1 MTETFSLAPAL
12 AAGMLLG
19 AFFFGGLWWT
29 VRKGLASRHA
39 ALWFVGSMLLRA
51 AVVML
56 GLYWV
61 MGDSWQRLLAAL
73 LGFVCA
79 RLLVTRITKV
89 AQEADHAS

>member
-12 AAGMLLG
+12 AAGILLG
-19 AFFFGGLWWT
+19 TFFFGGLWWT
-29 VRKGLASRHA
+29 VRKGLDSRHA
-39 ALWFVGSMLLRA
+39 ALWFISSMLLRT

-73 LGFVCA
+73 LGFVVA
-79 RLLVTRITKV
+79 RLLVTRLTKV